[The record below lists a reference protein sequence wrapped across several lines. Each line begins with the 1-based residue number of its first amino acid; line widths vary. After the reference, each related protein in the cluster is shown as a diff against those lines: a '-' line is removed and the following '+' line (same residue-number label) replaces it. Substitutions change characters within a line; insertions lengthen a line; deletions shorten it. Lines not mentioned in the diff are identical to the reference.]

1 MRLKLLTNLNTLLLV
16 AVCLALGATLWWSQ
30 QALERPFLLMERY
43 LSLSQQFQNK
53 VARNIE
59 DYLASGDALRLSD
72 ANSALDTLKDE
83 LKPLP
88 VALADALRPSLEDL
102 STYSNTQLLAAGK
115 LAGDPQALLLQAE
128 RELGASLEQLS
139 QYASDAASPE
149 ARAYLPWLLGA
160 SQHLA
165 KLSLG
170 RDKLV
175 SSGRSELAGDVER
188 ELDGIERQARQIEA
202 LPLLG
207 VSSNSASGTDDFAA
221 MMGLESAA
229 TAQAEDAGIGLKR
242 ELNSLLSRYPAEL
255 KRTQNQ
261 IEQRAQLSAATHLK
275 LDAVQQAIAELEP
288 VVRAEHGQIQNE
300 VRLIQGLMIGLI
312 LLIALLIDTLQRKLA
327 RVLTYLAPL
336 LSTWAEGD
344 FSRDIQLG
352 KTNREL
358 RDIEASLNR
367 LRSYLVNL
375 VGTLRLNAEQVAG
388 SSQTLAELSTGLH
401 SGAQR
406 QAGDTAQIRDALGE
420 LEATISQVAGD
431 ASQAADASR
440 SAGLAVAQGQRV
452 IGQSLTGLHALVGEV
467 QGNAQTIER
476 LAEESATIGGV
487 LTVIR
492 SIADQTNLL
501 ALNAAIEA
509 ARAGEM
515 GRGFAVVA
523 EEVRSL
529 AQRTAGATNEI
540 QILIGGLQLAAR
552 QSVEGIRAQ
561 VTHAQATAQ
570 QAQDADGALDEI
582 VGAIATISNT
592 AVRIADVTAQQT
604 GAVSEIRDHSER
616 IHVLGDENLQRIGIA
631 RDQSQQLLA
640 LGSELNTAVQAFRV

>member
-72 ANSALDTLKDE
+72 ANSALDTLKTE
-83 LKPLP
+83 LEPLP
-88 VALADALRPSLEDL
+88 PALADALRPSLENL

-139 QYASDAASPE
+139 QYASDGASPQ
-149 ARAYLPWLLGA
+149 ARAYLPLLFGA

-188 ELDGIERQARQIEA
+188 ELDGIERQVRQIDA
-202 LPLLG
+202 MPLLG

-367 LRSYLVNL
+367 LRSDLVNL